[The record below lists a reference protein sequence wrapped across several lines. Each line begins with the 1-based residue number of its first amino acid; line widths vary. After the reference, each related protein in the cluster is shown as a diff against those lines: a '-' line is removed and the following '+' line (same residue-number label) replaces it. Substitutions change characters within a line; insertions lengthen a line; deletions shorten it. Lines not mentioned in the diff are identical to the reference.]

1 MKRFKKGT
9 DMEYMD
15 LKELSV
21 AKKFCVGTLRRFL
34 KKGMPHFRVG
44 RKILVNPDEY
54 DKWFRD
60 NFRQVITAPSHDSP
74 DDIGDLV
81 RGALKKIGATC

>member
-1 MKRFKKGT
+1 
-9 DMEYMD
+9 MEYMD

-21 AKKFCVGTLRRFL
+21 SKKYCVGTLRRFL

-60 NFRQVITAPSHDSP
+60 NFRQVVVAPTSDSP

-81 RGALKKIGATC
+81 KDALKKVDVPC